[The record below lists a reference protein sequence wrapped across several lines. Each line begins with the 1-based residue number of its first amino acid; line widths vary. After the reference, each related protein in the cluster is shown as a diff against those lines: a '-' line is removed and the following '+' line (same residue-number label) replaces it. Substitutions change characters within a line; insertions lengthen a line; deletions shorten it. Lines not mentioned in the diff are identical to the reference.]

1 MPSPTQTLRRSVSMK
16 KFLKK
21 RWPWIVG
28 ICVLIAAVIVL
39 LTQCNKR
46 SELPIPGEPTLVV
59 ETPQKLSVS
68 QTEEFT
74 LDVTISQLGD
84 ARYPAMSMSIAFDS
98 SRLEFLGVEEGNI
111 FILSDENSSRQKL
124 PDWSCN
130 VQNSNDTGSIN
141 IMYLDMTGGKN
152 AFSKELLADDYNVVL
167 RLKFRLRG
175 SARPGDVLDLI
186 VEDAVFAASDE
197 TQSLAMT
204 TDTLKV
210 KNGRLVIGE

>member
-1 MPSPTQTLRRSVSMK
+1 MK

-21 RWPWIVG
+21 RWPWIIGV
-28 ICVLIAAVIVL
+28 CVLIVAVVL
-39 LTQCNKR
+39 LLVQCDSNDEPLI
-46 SELPIPGEPTLVV
+46 SGEPTLIV
-59 ETPQKLSVS
+59 ETPQKLSAS

-74 LDVTISQLGD
+74 LDVTISNLGD
-84 ARYPAMSMSIAFDS
+84 ARYPAMSMSIVFDP

-111 FILSDENSSRQKL
+111 FILSDENSTGQKL

-130 VQNSNDTGSIN
+130 VQNSNDTGLIN
-141 IMYLDMTGGKN
+141 IMYLDMTGGRN
-152 AFSKELLADDYNVVL
+152 AFSKELLAEDYHVVL

-175 SARPGDVLDLI
+175 SVRPGDVLDLT

-197 TQSLAMT
+197 TQSLAMI

-210 KNGRLVIGE
+210 KNSRLVIGE